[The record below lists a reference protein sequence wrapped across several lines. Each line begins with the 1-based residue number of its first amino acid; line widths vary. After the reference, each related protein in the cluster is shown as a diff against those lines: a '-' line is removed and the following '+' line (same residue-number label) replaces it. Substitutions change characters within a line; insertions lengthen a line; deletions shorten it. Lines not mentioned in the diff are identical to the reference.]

1 MLSSWLIYTLLIF
14 VIVYLLI
21 MLNYNK
27 ALYKKEQKSNL
38 VIKDTLLDAEVL
50 IRKYRVQLQRS
61 IGNIDILTDELDKL
75 KDDIKVLRTRN
86 SQYRH
91 ENEQLLKK
99 IKELEGKI
107 DALI

>member
-38 VIKDTLLDAEVL
+38 LIKDSLLDAEVL

-86 SQYRH
+86 SQYKH
-91 ENEQLLKK
+91 ENEQLVKK

>member
-38 VIKDTLLDAEVL
+38 VIKDSLLDAEVL

>member
-1 MLSSWLIYTLLIF
+1 MFSSWLIYTLLIF
-14 VIVYLLI
+14 AIFYLLI

-38 VIKDTLLDAEVL
+38 AIKESLKDAEVL
-50 IRKYRVQLQRS
+50 VRKYRVQLQRA

-75 KDDIKVLRTRN
+75 KDDIKILRTRN

-99 IKELEGKI
+99 IKELEDKI